1 MAKRTSQPVDG
12 RQHPETPP
20 ARALLEHPAA
30 HLAAIVKS
38 ADDAIYSTTID
49 GTITSWNRAAERMF
63 GYPAEEAIGSPISI
77 IIPGENPHEGLDIPN
92 RIRRGETIDHIETE
106 KVARDGQHVPVSLTL
121 SPIIDARGRI
131 VGISR
136 IARDISERKR
146 VERERELAMVRE
158 ADARETAE
166 QASRLKDEFL
176 AAVSHEL
183 RTPLNAILGWTRML
197 RQGTLTNESVP
208 KAMETIERNARIQAQ
223 LIEDLL
229 DVSSMVSGRLSM
241 HVSTVNLREIVLAA
255 VEVVKDSAGSK
266 EIELSAEL
274 PDEAVMTTGDAARLQ
289 QAVWNLLANAIKFT
303 DRHGWIEVV
312 LRATADRATIIVRD
326 NGVGVPLGELPHIWD
341 RFRKADGRV
350 ASAHGGLGLGLTIV
364 AHVIEA
370 HGGTSR
376 ASSAGPGR
384 GATFELT
391 LPVRG
396 RSRAGRGVADLSTR
410 VPAG

>member
-1 MAKRTSQPVDG
+1 MAKRTSESVDDT
-12 RQHPETPP
+12 QHRETSS
-20 ARALLEHPAA
+20 ARTPLEDPAA
-30 HLAAIVKS
+30 HLAAIVES
-38 ADDAIYSTTID
+38 ADDAIYSTTIE

-63 GYPAEEAIGSPISI
+63 GYPAAEAIGGPISI

-106 KVARDGQHVPVSLTL
+106 KVAKDGQHVPVSLTL
-121 SPIIDARGRI
+121 SPIIDAHGRI

-136 IARDISERKR
+136 VARDISERKR
-146 VERERELAMVRE
+146 VERERELAMTRE
-158 ADARETAE
+158 AEAREAAE

-176 AAVSHEL
+176 AAISHEL

-197 RQGTLTNESVP
+197 RQGTLTDEAVP
-208 KAMETIERNARIQAQ
+208 KAVETIERNARIQAQ

-241 HVSTVNLREIVLAA
+241 HVSPVNLRDIVLAA
-255 VEVVKDSAGSK
+255 IDVVKDSAGSK

-274 PDEAVMTTGDAARLQ
+274 ADEAVMTRGDAARLQ

-303 DRHGWIEVV
+303 QRHGRIEVV
-312 LRATADRATIIVRD
+312 LRATGNSATIVVRD

-341 RFRKADGRV
+341 RFRKAGGRV
-350 ASAHGGLGLGLTIV
+350 VSVHGGLGLGLTIV
-364 AHVIEA
+364 AHVIAA

-391 LPVRG
+391 LPLRACP
-396 RSRAGRGVADLSTR
+396 SAGRDVADPSTR
-410 VPAG
+410 VPVG